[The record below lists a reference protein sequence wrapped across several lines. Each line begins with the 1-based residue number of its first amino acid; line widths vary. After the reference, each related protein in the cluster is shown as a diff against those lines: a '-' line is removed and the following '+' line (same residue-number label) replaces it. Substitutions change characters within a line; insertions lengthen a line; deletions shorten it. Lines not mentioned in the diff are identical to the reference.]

1 MRIIRAAD
9 YRRMRWKNGGGETI
23 EIVTSPPGASLDD
36 FHWRVS
42 MAHVASAGPFSHF
55 AGIDRSLA
63 VIAGDGIALQLGGRG
78 EVRLTCDAAPY
89 AFPGDLPVEAMLFGG
104 PIDDLNVMSRRSRYR
119 HLLSR
124 LRIAGR
130 TTLPRHG
137 DIMIVLVRGGGAKLR
152 CARQSEVID
161 DGDTIVLD
169 EAEKTEVEIAPEK
182 AAELFVVDFWRGAS
196 G

>member
-23 EIVTSPPGASLDD
+23 EIMVSPPDSSLDD

-63 VIAGDGIALQLGGRG
+63 VIAGDGVALALGGRG
-78 EVRLTCDAAPY
+78 EVRLTGDTPPY
-89 AFPGDLPVEAMLFGG
+89 AFPGDLPVDAGLLGG
-104 PIDDLNVMSRRSRYR
+104 AIDDLNVMSRRGRYR

-124 LRIAGR
+124 VRVAG
-130 TTLPRHG
+130 TTMLPRHG
-137 DIMIVLVRGGGAKLR
+137 DIMIVLARGSGAKLR
-152 CARQSEVID
+152 CGRQREAIA

-169 EAEKTEVEIAPEK
+169 EAEKTKIEIVPEK
-182 AAELFVVDFWRGAS
+182 PAELFVVDFWRG
-196 G
+196 

>member
-1 MRIIRAAD
+1 MRIIHAAD

-23 EIVTSPPGASLDD
+23 EIVASPPGASLDD

-63 VIAGDGIALQLGGRG
+63 VIAGNGIALRLGGRG
-78 EVRLTCDAAPY
+78 EVRLTGDVAPY
-89 AFPGDLPVEAMLFGG
+89 AFPGDLPVEATLLGG
-104 PIDDLNVMSRRSRYR
+104 PIDDLNVMSRRGRYR

-124 LRIAGR
+124 MQIAG
-130 TTLPRHG
+130 TTVLPRHG
-137 DIMIVLVRGGGAKLR
+137 DIMVVLLRGSGAKLR
-152 CARQSEVID
+152 CGRQRETAAG
-161 DGDTIVLD
+161 GDTIVLD
-169 EAEKTEVEIAPEK
+169 EAEKTRVEILPDG
-182 AAELFVVDFWRGAS
+182 AAELLVVDFWRGQ

>member
-23 EIVTSPPGASLDD
+23 EIAVSPPASSLDD

-42 MAHVASAGPFSHF
+42 MAHVAAAGPFSHF

-63 VIAGDGIALQLGGRG
+63 VLGGDGIVLRLAGRG
-78 EVRLTCDAAPY
+78 EVRLTAEAAPF
-89 AFPGDLPVEAMLFGG
+89 AFPGDLPVEAELVGG
-104 PIDDLNVMSRRSRYR
+104 PIDDLNVMSRRGRYR

-124 LRIAGR
+124 LRVAES
-130 TTLPRHG
+130 TVLPRHG
-137 DIMIVLVRGGGAKLR
+137 DIMIVLMRGSGAGLR
-152 CARQSEVID
+152 CGRQRETIAA
-161 DGDTIVLD
+161 GDTVVLD
-169 EAEKTEVEIAPEK
+169 EAEKTKIEIVPQA
-182 AAELFVVDFWRGAS
+182 AAELWVVDLWRVS

>member
-23 EIVTSPPGASLDD
+23 EIVVSPPDSSLDD

-55 AGIDRSLA
+55 AGVDRTLA
-63 VIAGDGIALQLGGRG
+63 VIAGDGIALALGGRG
-78 EVRLTCDAAPY
+78 EVQLTHETPPHV
-89 AFPGDLPVEAMLFGG
+89 FPGDLPVDARLLGG
-104 PIDDLNVMSRRSRYR
+104 PIDDLNVMSRRGRYR

-124 LRIAGR
+124 MRLAG
-130 TTLPRHG
+130 TTVLPRHG
-137 DIMIVLVRGGGAKLR
+137 DIMIVLARGTGAKRR
-152 CARQSEVID
+152 CGRQRETIA

-169 EAEKTEVEIAPEK
+169 EAEKTKFEIVPER
-182 AAELFVVDFWRGAS
+182 AAELLVVDLWRG
-196 G
+196 

>member
-23 EIVTSPPGASLDD
+23 EIIVSPPDSSLDD

-55 AGIDRSLA
+55 AGVDRSLA
-63 VIAGDGIALQLGGRG
+63 VIAGDGIALALGGRG
-78 EVRLTCDAAPY
+78 EVRLTHETPPY
-89 AFPGDLPVEAMLFGG
+89 AFPGDLPVGAILLGG
-104 PIDDLNVMSRRSRYR
+104 PIDDLNVMSRRGRYR

-124 LRIAGR
+124 MRLAA
-130 TTLPRHG
+130 TTVLPRHG
-137 DIMIVLVRGGGAKLR
+137 DIMIVLARGSGAKLR
-152 CARQSEVID
+152 CGRQRETIA

-169 EAEKTEVEIAPEK
+169 EAEKTKVEIVPEH
-182 AAELFVVDFWRGAS
+182 AAELLVVDLWRG
-196 G
+196 

>member
-9 YRRMRWKNGGGETI
+9 YRRMPWKNGGGETI
-23 EIVTSPPGASLDD
+23 EIVVSPPDSSLED

-63 VIAGDGIALQLGGRG
+63 VIAGNGVILRLGGRG
-78 EVRLTCDAAPY
+78 EVRLTGDAAPY
-89 AFPGDLPVEAMLFGG
+89 AFPGDLPVDASLVDGA
-104 PIDDLNVMSRRSRYR
+104 IDDLNVMSRRGRYR

-124 LRIAGR
+124 TRVAA
-130 TTLPRHG
+130 TTMLPRHG
-137 DIMIVLVRGGGAKLR
+137 DIMIVLARGGGAKLR
-152 CARQSEVID
+152 CGRQRETIA

-169 EAEKTEVEIAPEK
+169 EAEKTKVEVMPDNAMD
-182 AAELFVVDFWRGAS
+182 LLVVDFWRGTS

>member
-23 EIVTSPPGASLDD
+23 EIAVSPPDSSLDD

-55 AGIDRSLA
+55 TGVDRSLA
-63 VIAGDGIALQLGGRG
+63 VIAGDGIVLRLGGRG
-78 EVRLTCDAAPY
+78 EVKLTHAAAPF
-89 AFPGDLPVEAMLFGG
+89 AFPGDLPVDAKLVGG
-104 PIDDLNVMSRRSRYR
+104 PIDDLNVMSRHGRYR

-124 LRIAGR
+124 VAVTG
-130 TTLPRHG
+130 TMVLPRHG
-137 DIMIVLVRGGGAKLR
+137 DIMMVLVRGSGAKLR
-152 CARQSEVID
+152 CGRQRETVA

-169 EAEKTEVEIAPEK
+169 EAERTKVEIVPDR
-182 AAELFVVDFWRGAS
+182 AAELLVVDFWRG
-196 G
+196 